1 MFSFV
6 SKDFLM
12 RFLFL
17 NLVFLMLGLVSRA
30 QQLHFLYVQTDNKQS
45 FYVKLKEKIYSSSS
59 TGYLVI
65 PKMAEGTYN
74 LSVGFPKN
82 EWPLQN
88 LAVSIADKD
97 LGFALKNFE
106 SKGWGLFNLQTLEV
120 INASSVMVNQTARAT
135 EAKTDGFSSVL
146 ADVVNTPSI
155 KEQEKS
161 EPQKPAAVVKTEEL
175 KKEIDPAI
183 MEKISTG
190 MIERLSSKKD
200 AGGIVLVYAD
210 TQAAGTDTIRVF
222 IENDGENPEDAKL
235 PGNAILETP
244 LPVIKVIEPQEK
256 PGDKKESPKFIEME
270 MGNSGIVEANPKV
283 VESREHAAEAKNTT
297 ELPAGTASKM
307 INSDCRQIATDE
319 DFLKTRRKMSSE
331 KTDESMVNAARKAF
345 KQKCYS
351 AEQVKNLSVLFLTD
365 EGKYKL
371 FDAAYPFVH
380 DTPQFAELVS
390 QLKDPYLITRFRAM
404 LRN

>member
-30 QQLHFLYVQTDNKQS
+30 QQLHFLYMETDNKQP

-135 EAKTDGFSSVL
+135 EAKTDGKKASL
-146 ADVVNTPSI
+146 
-155 KEQEKS
+155 KS
-161 EPQKPAAVVKTEEL
+161 RQ
-175 KKEIDPAI
+175 
-183 MEKISTG
+183 
-190 MIERLSSKKD
+190 RL
-200 AGGIVLVYAD
+200 
-210 TQAAGTDTIRVF
+210 
-222 IENDGENPEDAKL
+222 
-235 PGNAILETP
+235 
-244 LPVIKVIEPQEK
+244 
-256 PGDKKESPKFIEME
+256 
-270 MGNSGIVEANPKV
+270 
-283 VESREHAAEAKNTT
+283 
-297 ELPAGTASKM
+297 
-307 INSDCRQIATDE
+307 
-319 DFLKTRRKMSSE
+319 
-331 KTDESMVNAARKAF
+331 
-345 KQKCYS
+345 
-351 AEQVKNLSVLFLTD
+351 
-365 EGKYKL
+365 
-371 FDAAYPFVH
+371 
-380 DTPQFAELVS
+380 
-390 QLKDPYLITRFRAM
+390 
-404 LRN
+404 